1 MLAVLFFFP
10 VAALLLDGLFRT
22 LVHDIP
28 RSSGVVQESTSLL
41 NALGQMQDDIQKAG
55 RLPEAVEGWF
65 DRLTILS
72 TIEGYAADANTLLIE
87 HPDEVIRYEL
97 EDGRILRHKLAKDRS
112 NTQNPTVWSVPNAEI
127 QWRLWKKDGIG
138 YAVEVRT
145 HIKYK
150 LREKFQEKMAN
161 SHLYFLGAP

>member
-1 MLAVLFFFP
+1 MRKGYTFTELMAVLFFFP
-10 VAALLLDGLFRT
+10 VAALVLDGLFRP

-28 RSSGVVQESTSLL
+28 RSSGVVQENTSLL
-41 NALGQMQDDIQKAG
+41 SALGHIQDDIQKAG
-55 RLPEAVEGWF
+55 RLPEAVEG
-65 DRLTILS
+65 
-72 TIEGYAADANTLLIE
+72 YAADANALLIE

-97 EDGRILRHKLAKDRS
+97 KDGKIVRHKLAKDRS
-112 NTQNPTVWSVPNAEI
+112 NTQTPTVWSVPNAEI
-127 QWRLWKKDGIG
+127 EWRLWKKDGLG

-150 LREKFQEKMAN
+150 LRERFQEKMAN

>member
-1 MLAVLFFFP
+1 MRKGYTFTELMAVLFFFP
-10 VAALLLDGLFRT
+10 VAALVLDGLFRT

-28 RSSGVVQESTSLL
+28 RSSHVVQENTSLL
-41 NALGQMQDDIQKAG
+41 SALEHIQDDIEEAG
-55 RLPEAVEGWF
+55 RLPEAVEG
-65 DRLTILS
+65 
-72 TIEGYAADANTLLIE
+72 YAADANALLIE

-97 EDGRILRHKLAKDRS
+97 KDGKIVRHKLAKDR
-112 NTQNPTVWSVPNAEI
+112 NDTQTPTVWSVPNVEI
-127 QWRLWKKDGIG
+127 EWRLWKKDGLG

-150 LREKFQEKMAN
+150 LRERFQEKMAN

>member
-1 MLAVLFFFP
+1 MRKGYTLTEMIAVLFFFP

-28 RSSGVVQESTSLL
+28 RSSHAVQENTSLL
-41 NALGQMQDDIQKAG
+41 SALEHIQDDIQKAG
-55 RLPEAVEGWF
+55 RLPEAVEG
-65 DRLTILS
+65 
-72 TIEGYAADANTLLIE
+72 YAADANALLIE

-97 EDGRILRHKLAKDRS
+97 KDGKILRHKLPKDRS
-112 NTQNPTVWSVPNAEI
+112 DSETPTVWSVPNAEI
-127 QWRLWKKDGIG
+127 QWRLWKKDGLG

-145 HIKYK
+145 QIKYK

-161 SHLYFLGAP
+161 SYLYFLGAP

>member
-1 MLAVLFFFP
+1 MRKGYTFTEMMAVLFFFP
-10 VAALLLDGLFRT
+10 VAALVLDGLFRT

-28 RSSGVVQESTSLL
+28 RSSRVVQENTSLL
-41 NALGQMQDDIQKAG
+41 SALEHIQDDIQKAG
-55 RLPEAVEGWF
+55 RLPEAVEG
-65 DRLTILS
+65 
-72 TIEGYAADANTLLIE
+72 YAADANALLIE

-97 EDGRILRHKLAKDRS
+97 KDGKIARCKLAKDS
-112 NTQNPTVWSVPNAEI
+112 SDTQTPTVWSVPNAEI
-127 QWRLWKKDGIG
+127 EWRLWKKDGLG

-145 HIKYK
+145 YIRHK